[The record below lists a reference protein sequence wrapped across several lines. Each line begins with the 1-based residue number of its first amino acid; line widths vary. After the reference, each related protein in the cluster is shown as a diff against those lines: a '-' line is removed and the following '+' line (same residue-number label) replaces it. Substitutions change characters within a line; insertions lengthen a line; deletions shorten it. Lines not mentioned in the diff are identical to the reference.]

1 MALGRR
7 LSSGDVPAPTNW
19 RARAQHRRRYGLIW
33 ATVVIIVSSY
43 FGSLVV
49 VRAFDSD
56 DVDCSDTCADA
67 PLNETGTVLMIGDRR
82 RDSILKGYYDIVAGM
97 LNPGDQCLEKGVAK
111 RGVLAKTVYGRFGS
125 GNGYCGTSYGVNQC
139 LDRYF
144 ATTTNNF
151 SVAGQPT
158 NQSVGEN
165 IYAPMTFDE
174 YEANMDLMYRKLRNS
189 LSPNGTMI
197 FATTTPVPP
206 SYDAEKRVN
215 SDVVELNARA
225 RKLFGPTG
233 KYADVRINDLYSNLV
248 EICNNDPATRGYPE
262 TSDCALIQDDGVRPP
277 AGQRLNAIAVAA
289 HAALLVALGALAGRA
304 PTARRYA
311 ADDEA
316 PAAPDGAEDAAPRT
330 PRSQPHSPFHGR
342 KELAIN
348 FNPGGDRARFAA
360 GDHGARPRNGSG
372 SRLVDDDGRA
382 NAGSPDPAD
391 LVHPCSPFS
400 PDERRS
406 DPIYPQCAIDELRRP
421 ELSESSRR
429 IFERTL

>member
-56 DVDCSDTCADA
+56 DVDCSDVRGRAAQRD
-67 PLNETGTVLMIGDRR
+67 GHG
-82 RDSILKGYYDIVAGM
+82 DSILKGYYDIVAGM

-125 GNGYCGTSYGVNQC
+125 GNGYCGTSYGVNQH
-139 LDRYF
+139 
-144 ATTTNNF
+144 
-151 SVAGQPT
+151 
-158 NQSVGEN
+158 
-165 IYAPMTFDE
+165 
-174 YEANMDLMYRKLRNS
+174 S

-206 SYDAEKRVN
+206 SYDSEKRVN

-262 TSDCALIQDDGVRPP
+262 TSDCALIQDDGVHFRPRASGSTPSPSRRTSRPRRP
-277 AGQRLNAIAVAA
+277 APRTRGPRLGDREAKDFHWEHWKVALVAQAV
-289 HAALLVALGALAGRA
+289 LLVALGALASAVVAYRA
-304 PTARRYA
+304 APRRYA

-316 PAAPDGAEDAAPRT
+316 PAAPDGAVLT

-360 GDHGARPRNGSG
+360 GTTARARNAGGSG

>member
-1 MALGRR
+1 
-7 LSSGDVPAPTNW
+7 
-19 RARAQHRRRYGLIW
+19 
-33 ATVVIIVSSY
+33 
-43 FGSLVV
+43 
-49 VRAFDSD
+49 
-56 DVDCSDTCADA
+56 
-67 PLNETGTVLMIGDRR
+67 
-82 RDSILKGYYDIVAGM
+82 
-97 LNPGDQCLEKGVAK
+97 
-111 RGVLAKTVYGRFGS
+111 
-125 GNGYCGTSYGVNQC
+125 
-139 LDRYF
+139 
-144 ATTTNNF
+144 
-151 SVAGQPT
+151 
-158 NQSVGEN
+158 
-165 IYAPMTFDE
+165 MTFDE

-206 SYDAEKRVN
+206 SYDSEKRVN

-262 TSDCALIQDDGVRPP
+262 TSDCALIQDDGVHFSP

-289 HAALLVALGALAGRA
+289 HVAPAASGAAYAGDRDSEIEKLKKDFHWEHWKVALVAQAALLVALGALASAVVAYRA
-304 PTARRYA
+304 RRTARRYA

-316 PAAPDGAEDAAPRT
+316 PAAPDGAEDAAPLT

-342 KELAIN
+342 RELAIN

>member
-1 MALGRR
+1 
-7 LSSGDVPAPTNW
+7 
-19 RARAQHRRRYGLIW
+19 
-33 ATVVIIVSSY
+33 
-43 FGSLVV
+43 
-49 VRAFDSD
+49 
-56 DVDCSDTCADA
+56 
-67 PLNETGTVLMIGDRR
+67 
-82 RDSILKGYYDIVAGM
+82 
-97 LNPGDQCLEKGVAK
+97 
-111 RGVLAKTVYGRFGS
+111 
-125 GNGYCGTSYGVNQC
+125 
-139 LDRYF
+139 
-144 ATTTNNF
+144 
-151 SVAGQPT
+151 
-158 NQSVGEN
+158 
-165 IYAPMTFDE
+165 MTFDE
-174 YEANMDLMYRKLRNS
+174 YEANMDLMYRKLRHN

-206 SYDAEKRVN
+206 SYDSEKRVN

-262 TSDCALIQDDGVRPP
+262 TSDCALIQDDGVHFSP

-289 HAALLVALGALAGRA
+289 HVAPAASGAAYAGDRDSEIEKLKREFHWEHWKVALVAQAALLVALGALASAVVAYRA
-304 PTARRYA
+304 RRTARRYA

-316 PAAPDGAEDAAPRT
+316 PAAPDGAEDAAPLT
-330 PRSQPHSPFHGR
+330 PRSQPRSPFHGR

-360 GDHGARPRNGSG
+360 GDHGARARNGSG